1 MFGLFVLAFEESPM
15 TQQVSRQIAL
25 MAVFTTCILL
35 IALVL
40 VLGFNGDTGAAMSQA
55 TPLAVILGGALVFL
69 VADATR

>member
-1 MFGLFVLAFEESPM
+1 M

-40 VLGFNGDTGAAMSQA
+40 IVGFNGDAGTAMSQA
-55 TPLAVILGGALVFL
+55 APLAVILGGALTFL
-69 VADATR
+69 VADSAH

>member
-1 MFGLFVLAFEESPM
+1 M

-40 VLGFNGDTGAAMSQA
+40 VLGFDGDTNAALSQA
-55 TPLAVILGGALVFL
+55 TPLAVILGGALAFL
-69 VADATR
+69 VADASR

>member
-1 MFGLFVLAFEESPM
+1 MFGSFVLRVKESPM

-40 VLGFNGDTGAAMSQA
+40 VLGFKGDTGAAMSQA
-55 TPLAVILGGALVFL
+55 MPLAVILGGALAFL
-69 VADATR
+69 IADSSR

>member
-1 MFGLFVLAFEESPM
+1 M

-40 VLGFNGDTGAAMSQA
+40 VLGFNGDTGTAISQA
-55 TPLAVILGGALVFL
+55 TPLAIVLGGALAFL
-69 VADATR
+69 VADSTR

>member
-1 MFGLFVLAFEESPM
+1 M
-15 TQQVSRQIAL
+15 TQQGSRQIAR

-40 VLGFNGDTGAAMSQA
+40 VLGFDGDTSAAMSQA
-55 TPLAVILGGALVFL
+55 TPLAVILGGALAFL